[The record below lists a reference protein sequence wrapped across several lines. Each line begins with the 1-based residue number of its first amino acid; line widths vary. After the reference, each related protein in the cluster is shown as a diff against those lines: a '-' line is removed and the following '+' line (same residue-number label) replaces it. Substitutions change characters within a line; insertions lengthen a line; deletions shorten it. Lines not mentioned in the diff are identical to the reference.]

1 MVRARSPASYIHY
14 FRKFQAGTDFKPA
27 TSMDF
32 GGLILSYKTV
42 EALNWPL
49 TSIYYQDSE

>member
-1 MVRARSPASYIHY
+1 MVRPPSPASYIYY
-14 FRKFQAGTDFKPA
+14 FRRFQAGTDFKPA
-27 TSMDF
+27 PSVDIE
-32 GGLILSYKTV
+32 GLILSDKTV